1 MAQYN
6 KTLHYSSYK
15 YIWVPITN
23 IRFNIEGVLIKIW
36 VFPTGFIQSITSGL
50 MIYDPIAVM
59 IMTINVNE
67 LFLVLKLSVAVTL

>member
-36 VFPTGFIQSITSGL
+36 VFPTGFIQSMTSVL